1 MPAKAKTEPEAAVQP
16 GPEDEAGAGP
26 RTIVVEVACATAKK
40 QVVLR
45 VELPAGGTVA
55 EAIERSGI
63 RAQFPGLV
71 VDPSAVGIFSR
82 KAGMEQALRAGDRV
96 EIYRPLIADPK
107 EVRRQRA
114 ALAQAGKDGS
124 RKRIR

>member
-1 MPAKAKTEPEAAVQP
+1 MPAKARTGPESAVQP
-16 GPEDEAGAGP
+16 GPEGEAGAGP

-63 RAQFPGLV
+63 LAQFPGLV
-71 VDPSAVGIFSR
+71 VDPAAVGIFSR
-82 KAGMEQALRAGDRV
+82 KADLEQALRAGDRV

-114 ALAQAGKDGS
+114 ALAQPRKDGS

>member
-1 MPAKAKTEPEAAVQP
+1 MPAKAKTEPAAAAP
-16 GPEDEAGAGP
+16 AGLPKAAAG
-26 RTIVVEVACATAKK
+26 RTSIVVEVACATPQQ
-40 QVVLR
+40 QVVVR

-63 RAQFPGLV
+63 RARFPGLV
-71 VDPSAVGIFSR
+71 VDPAAVGIFSH
-82 KAGMEQALRAGDRV
+82 KVGMDQTLRAGDRV

-114 ALAQAGKDGS
+114 ALAQPRKDGS

>member
-1 MPAKAKTEPEAAVQP
+1 MPAKAKTGPEAVAQP
-16 GPEDEAGAGP
+16 GPEVEAGAGP

-63 RAQFPGLV
+63 RAQFPGLL
-71 VDPSAVGIFSR
+71 VDPAAVGIFSR
-82 KAGMEQALRAGDRV
+82 KADLEQALRAGDRV

-114 ALAQAGKDGS
+114 VLAQPRKDGS